1 MEPLKGATV
10 EPMSIGTLDE
20 LDGAASARRRRRCCV
35 AAGACALLFMATL
48 ALRVAAARKPEDT
61 QNIDGPANYMQPV
74 QTVGLFNRATGRWL
88 RVTDQGGAD
97 SPSMGV
103 WNQGLTWEERF
114 EIRPFNG
121 YAGLYNP
128 ATNRWLAVTYQ
139 GGANAP
145 LVGQVF
151 DHTAVVCHFVLT
163 YNQDG
168 TVGLQNPAT
177 GRWLRVTDQGGA
189 DSPSMGP
196 WQSEWQWE
204 RFELRQAAIYMQ
216 PVQTAGIEG
225 IYDCTTVDTIVVITA
240 TMDPNVVQIRGSFVK
255 IDQNT
260 LAYEMRRSSSPMVWH
275 SVPSP
280 QFERLSKMWGGAP
293 LRYEFEPGMGAF
305 VSIAAGKPNTRYVKR
320 SEHD

>member
-20 LDGAASARRRRRCCV
+20 LDGAASARRRRRCRL

-145 LVGQVF
+145 LEGPVF
-151 DHTAVVCHFVLT
+151 DHTAVVCHFVLRF
-163 YNQDG
+163 NQDG

-196 WQSEWQWE
+196 WQSNGFPWQWE
-204 RFELRQAAIYMQ
+204 RFELRQ
-216 PVQTAGIEG
+216 V
-225 IYDCTTVDTIVVITA
+225 
-240 TMDPNVVQIRGSFVK
+240 
-255 IDQNT
+255 
-260 LAYEMRRSSSPMVWH
+260 
-275 SVPSP
+275 
-280 QFERLSKMWGGAP
+280 
-293 LRYEFEPGMGAF
+293 
-305 VSIAAGKPNTRYVKR
+305 
-320 SEHD
+320 

>member
-20 LDGAASARRRRRCCV
+20 LDGAASARRRRRCRV

-48 ALRVAAARKPEDT
+48 ALRVVATRKPEDT

-74 QTVGLFNRATGRWL
+74 QTIGLFNRATGRWL

-97 SPSMGV
+97 SPSTGV

-145 LVGQVF
+145 LEGPVF
-151 DHTAVVCHFVLT
+151 DHAAVVCHFVLRF
-163 YNQDG
+163 NQDG

-196 WQSEWQWE
+196 WQSNGFPWQWE
-204 RFELRQAAIYMQ
+204 RFELRQ
-216 PVQTAGIEG
+216 V
-225 IYDCTTVDTIVVITA
+225 
-240 TMDPNVVQIRGSFVK
+240 
-255 IDQNT
+255 
-260 LAYEMRRSSSPMVWH
+260 
-275 SVPSP
+275 
-280 QFERLSKMWGGAP
+280 
-293 LRYEFEPGMGAF
+293 
-305 VSIAAGKPNTRYVKR
+305 
-320 SEHD
+320 

>member
-1 MEPLKGATV
+1 M
-10 EPMSIGTLDE
+10 
-20 LDGAASARRRRRCCV
+20 
-35 AAGACALLFMATL
+35 
-48 ALRVAAARKPEDT
+48 
-61 QNIDGPANYMQPV
+61 
-74 QTVGLFNRATGRWL
+74 
-88 RVTDQGGAD
+88 
-97 SPSMGV
+97 
-103 WNQGLTWEERF
+103 
-114 EIRPFNG
+114 
-121 YAGLYNP
+121 
-128 ATNRWLAVTYQ
+128 
-139 GGANAP
+139 
-145 LVGQVF
+145 
-151 DHTAVVCHFVLT
+151 
-163 YNQDG
+163 
-168 TVGLQNPAT
+168 GLQNPAT

>member
-20 LDGAASARRRRRCCV
+20 LDGAASARRRQRFRA

-48 ALRVAAARKPEDT
+48 ALRVVATRKPEDT

-74 QTVGLFNRATGRWL
+74 QTVGLFNR
-88 RVTDQGGAD
+88 
-97 SPSMGV
+97 
-103 WNQGLTWEERF
+103 
-114 EIRPFNG
+114 
-121 YAGLYNP
+121 
-128 ATNRWLAVTYQ
+128 
-139 GGANAP
+139 
-145 LVGQVF
+145 
-151 DHTAVVCHFVLT
+151 
-163 YNQDG
+163 
-168 TVGLQNPAT
+168 AT

-225 IYDCTTVDTIVVITA
+225 IYDCTTMETIVVITA

-260 LAYEMRRSSSPMVWH
+260 LAYEMRRGSSPMVWH

-280 QFERLSKMWGGAP
+280 QFDLLSKMWGGAP

>member
-20 LDGAASARRRRRCCV
+20 LDGAASARRRRRCRV

-97 SPSMGV
+97 SPSMGA
-103 WNQGLTWEERF
+103 WNQGWVWERF

-121 YAGLYNP
+121 YVGLYNP

-145 LVGQVF
+145 LEGPVF
-151 DHTAVVCHFVLT
+151 DHGSVVSQFVLR

-168 TVGLQNPAT
+168 TVGLHNPAT
-177 GRWLRVTDQGGA
+177 DRWVRVTDQGGA
-189 DSPSMGP
+189 DSPSTGP
-196 WQSEWQWE
+196 WQSAWQWE
-204 RFELRQAAIYMQ
+204 RFELRQ
-216 PVQTAGIEG
+216 V
-225 IYDCTTVDTIVVITA
+225 
-240 TMDPNVVQIRGSFVK
+240 
-255 IDQNT
+255 
-260 LAYEMRRSSSPMVWH
+260 
-275 SVPSP
+275 
-280 QFERLSKMWGGAP
+280 
-293 LRYEFEPGMGAF
+293 
-305 VSIAAGKPNTRYVKR
+305 
-320 SEHD
+320 